1 MGKKRKPRLCRI
13 CKKRPVW
20 IGGDVKNPGPVC
32 KRCYHAHVW
41 PEPKTPRST
50 RAGGRFPGAGRGGQ
64 PEETEQT
71 DAAVPP

>member
-20 IGGDVKNPGPVC
+20 IGGDVKDPGPVC

-41 PEPKTPRST
+41 PERQ
-50 RAGGRFPGAGRGGQ
+50 RRRGQQGLGGDSPERRGGD
-64 PEETEQT
+64 E
-71 DAAVPP
+71 A